1 MLTLAFLI
9 ILALVLFAG
18 ALWLRS
24 STNKNTKELAKKS
37 LDGINSKAKD
47 FLG

>member
-1 MLTLAFLI
+1 MDILVFLI
-9 ILALVLFAG
+9 ILALVVFAV

-24 STNKNTKELAKKS
+24 STNKTTKERVKKS